1 MNASGVASAGP
12 SSRYTISSFHS
23 RVFFHRT
30 REKNFAYLSV
40 GSSSRL
46 VETALDSPSGVWLA
60 AARRKFTCGTRKLLP
75 RE

>member
-30 REKNFAYLSV
+30 RVKYFAYFSV
-40 GSSSRL
+40 GSSRRL
-46 VETALDSPSGVWLA
+46 VATASESPSGVRRA
-60 AARRKFTCGTRKLLP
+60 VARRKFTCGTRKLLP